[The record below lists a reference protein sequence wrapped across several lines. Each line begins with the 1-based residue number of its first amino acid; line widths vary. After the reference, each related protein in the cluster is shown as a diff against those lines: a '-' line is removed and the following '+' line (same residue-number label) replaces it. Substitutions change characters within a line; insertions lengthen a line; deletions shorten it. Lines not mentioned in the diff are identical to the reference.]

1 MTAVLPLLAESGR
14 VIGMSWEGSDDP
26 VWDAERLR
34 TAADA
39 AGVGLWSWNVDTDE
53 IALDERSHGLWGVPR
68 DGPYTFADLSA
79 RIVPPDR
86 DRVRAAFAATRAAPG
101 PYQIDFRIARDGEAV
116 RWVSARGRGGD
127 EGIVG
132 RTMFGVFLDSTARKE
147 AEETRDLLAHEMS
160 HRVKNLFAI
169 ASSLTSI
176 AARSA
181 ATTTEMARDLTQR
194 LATLGRAHDL
204 IRPMPGDGGGEA
216 ALLGD
221 IFSVLLAPY
230 DDRGMVGDRIR
241 VSLPDARVGERAAT
255 TLALVVHELATNSVK
270 YGALS
275 VAGGT
280 LDVSCTQHD
289 GEVAVVWTE
298 RGGPPVSA
306 PTGPGGFGSKLVA
319 MSLGQQLGGAI
330 AYDWPPEGA
339 VVTLRMSRARLA
351 A

>member
-1 MTAVLPLLAESGR
+1 M
-14 VIGMSWEGSDDP
+14 MSWQGSGAP

-34 TAADA
+34 IAADA

-53 IALDERSHGLWGVPR
+53 IAMDDRGHALWGAPR
-68 DGPYTFADLSA
+68 DGPLTFQDLSSRVA
-79 RIVPPDR
+79 PPDL
-86 DRVRAAFAATRAAPG
+86 DRVKAAFAATRSTPG
-101 PYQIDFRIARDGEAV
+101 PYQLDFRIVRDDGI

-132 RTMFGVFLDSTARKE
+132 RTLFGVFLDSTERKADEE
-147 AEETRDLLAHEMS
+147 ARDLLAGEMA

-194 LATLGRAHDL
+194 LATLGRAADL
-204 IRPMPGDGGGEA
+204 IRPMPGAGARGA
-216 ALLGD
+216 ALLAD
-221 IFSVLLAPY
+221 LFAVLLAPY
-230 DDRGMVGDRIR
+230 DDRGVVGDRIR
-241 VSLPDARVGERAAT
+241 VSVPEVRVGDAAAT
-255 TLALVVHELATNSVK
+255 TLALVVHELATNAVK
-270 YGALS
+270 YGSLS

-280 LDVSCTQHD
+280 LDVRCIDQD
-289 GEVAVVWTE
+289 GHVTLVWTE
-298 RGGPPVSA
+298 RGGPPVSV
-306 PTGPGGFGSKLVA
+306 PEGPGGFGTKLVTR
-319 MSLGQQLGGAI
+319 SLSQQLGGSI
-330 AYDWPPEGA
+330 GYEWPPEGA